1 VLLFIAHE
9 MEKRSGTLQV
19 TGAKPEIKEIIEAVG
34 FDDIVHLKD

>member
-1 VLLFIAHE
+1 